1 MEFWGAVCVPVVT
14 HGVLGSRVCPR
25 GHGPCCGTALL
36 RFPWPSQA
44 RLGEQGVREVRS
56 CSSTLN
62 VMTEAVLLLQLH
74 PQEMP
79 SDHCCGMSV
88 SGETDR
94 ILPAR

>member
-1 MEFWGAVCVPVVT
+1 MP
-14 HGVLGSRVCPR
+14 
-25 GHGPCCGTALL
+25 
-36 RFPWPSQA
+36 
-44 RLGEQGVREVRS
+44 S

-88 SGETDR
+88 SGETERR
-94 ILPAR
+94 ILSAGQDGPLGGMGVSITI